1 MVALEEQKLE
11 FIRQVSGIED
21 EKTLAALVEAYR
33 QITRQAKTAD
43 GKPGK
48 SIRQKFDAETIR
60 INRGRVGHDKA
71 KIMRLIKEMDIQE
84 PVEQL
89 LAQLTK

>member
-1 MVALEEQKLE
+1 MVALEEQKLA
-11 FIRQVSGIED
+11 FIRQVSEIED
-21 EKTLAALVEAYR
+21 EKTLTALVEAYR
-33 QITRQAKTAD
+33 QITRQTKTVD
-43 GKPGK
+43 SRPGK
-48 SIRQKFDAETIR
+48 AIRQKFDAETIR
-60 INRGRVGHDKA
+60 LNRGRVGHDKA